1 MKKNLMNVTRFLEAA
16 VADMH
21 ENNRKEIKCP
31 CRKCKEQVWI
41 DPFKGGHLK
50 AHLVMHG
57 FMNGYTRWIS
67 EDDFEDAGHG
77 EDVVHEEDAGHG
89 EDVMHEEDVG
99 HGEDVINEEQDG

>member
-1 MKKNLMNVTRFLEAA
+1 MKKNLMNVIRFLEAV

-21 ENNRKEIKCP
+21 ENNRKEIKCS

-77 EDVVHEEDAGHG
+77 EDVVMKKMPDYMEKMSYMKKMSYMEK
-89 EDVMHEEDVG
+89 MS
-99 HGEDVINEEQDG
+99 